1 MTIFD
6 EDDGARALS
15 LDEILGEYEG
25 RVIWI
30 QVRER
35 LAAMPAKF
43 IRMTETESGESYY
56 LAFDSTEKKG
66 DHYYLRPT
74 LMGKTWI
81 AWSDKP
87 TAMQRREAMHR
98 G

>member
-35 LAAMPAKF
+35 MAAMPAKF
-43 IRMTETESGESYY
+43 IRSLSATTS
-56 LAFDSTEKKG
+56 
-66 DHYYLRPT
+66 
-74 LMGKTWI
+74 
-81 AWSDKP
+81 
-87 TAMQRREAMHR
+87 
-98 G
+98 